1 MRAVTAL
8 LAIATVAAGL
18 ALAVFLAQD
27 RLIFFPQPLADAQRS
42 AIQARFPAVEQRF
55 LKAPDGTQ
63 LHAWHV
69 KGAAGAPIILYFGGN
84 AEDVSWMIAGALART
99 PGTGWLLTSYRG
111 YGASE
116 GAPSERA
123 LSADAVHWYDYAVSE
138 LGANAV
144 HVFGRSLGS
153 GPAVHLASRRPVARI
168 VLVTPF
174 DSLVEVG
181 KLHYPWLPVAWMLR
195 HRFDLV
201 QVAPA
206 IKSPL
211 LCIAAMQDVVIPAAH
226 ARRLYDAWGG
236 PKRWLALEGAGHNST
251 DGVPA
256 FWQNIKAFLEQ
267 SAIQQ

>member
-1 MRAVTAL
+1 VAAL
-8 LAIATVAAGL
+8 LAVATIAAGL
-18 ALAVFLAQD
+18 ALAVFFAQD
-27 RLIFFPQPLADAQRS
+27 KLIFFPQPLSPAQRE
-42 AIQARFPAVEQRF
+42 AIQTQYPGIEQRF
-55 LKAPDGTQ
+55 LEAHDGTR

-69 KGAAGAPIILYFGGN
+69 KGAAGAPIVLYFGGN
-84 AEDVSWMIAGALART
+84 AEEVSWMIRDVSART
-99 PGTGWLLTSYRG
+99 PGLGWLLTSYRG

-123 LSADAVHWYDYAVSE
+123 LSADALQWYDYAAGE
-138 LGANAV
+138 LGAKAI

-153 GPAVHLASRRPVARI
+153 GPAVHVASRRQVAGV

-181 KLHYPWLPVAWMLR
+181 KRHYPWLPVAWMLR

-201 QVAPA
+201 KVAPR

-211 LCIAAMQDVVIPAAH
+211 LCIAAMQDDVIPAAH
-226 ARRLYDAWGG
+226 AKRLYDAWGG
-236 PKRWLALEGAGHNST
+236 PRQWLALEGAGHNST

-256 FWQNIKAFLEQ
+256 FWQGIVAFLQE
-267 SAIQQ
+267 SRF